1 MTYQSGHID
10 IVATALEP
18 LHHGAGTNGNT
29 QVFRTV
35 ETVNPETGELYP
47 DPIISGNSIKH
58 MIRAGSVRYALDVM
72 GVADESL
79 SKSVVDLL
87 MSGGHLG
94 AGAQSVD
101 LKQARD
107 VARLF
112 PALSLCGYSA
122 GNVMCKSKISVH
134 IMHLVCAENSW
145 RMMPDSCRSSK
156 HIAMSMWD
164 FRGEEFGTRHEASR
178 DPRVMR
184 MLTTGDRDALV
195 STTSAKKKKDVD
207 GVVQPKDKSSSQMIY
222 EFQTI
227 SAGSLWWGGIDFD
240 DISDHERAALLTGLG
255 HACRGRDDQDRYR
268 FALGA
273 KSSIG
278 FGQVAASFSGSV
290 RQIAAPTFGTAT
302 SLVPITERS
311 EVGDYQ
317 QSLTSHADEIIA
329 LLKRIA
335 T

>member
-1 MTYQSGHID
+1 MIYQSGHID

-35 ETVNPETGELYP
+35 ETVNPDTGEAYP

-94 AGAQSVD
+94 AGSQSVD

-122 GNVMCKSKISVH
+122 GNVMCKSKLSVH
-134 IMHLVCAENSW
+134 IMHLVCQENAW
-145 RMMPDSCRSSK
+145 RMMPDTCRTSK

-184 MLTTGDRDALV
+184 MLTAGDRDALV
-195 STTSAKKKKDVD
+195 STTSAKKKAKDETGD
-207 GVVQPKDKSSSQMIY
+207 VQEKAKNSSQMIY

-240 DISDHERAALLTGLG
+240 DISEFERAALLTGLG
-255 HACRGRDDQDRYR
+255 HACRGMDGSRYR

-278 FGQVAASFSGSV
+278 FGQVAAEFSGSI
-290 RQIAAPTFGTAT
+290 RQIASPAFESATA
-302 SLVPITERS
+302 LVPITERS
-311 EVGDYQ
+311 EVSEYRQ
-317 QSLTSHADEIIA
+317 ALTNNSAEIIA
-329 LLKRIA
+329 LLKRMA